1 MSTPPKVS
9 RCPYCGSQ
17 DIVADVRVNQTADA
31 GRIGLA
37 YKTRF
42 LVTGT
47 AALRTELCRSC
58 GSVLRLYVKE
68 TGKNWQTG

>member
-1 MSTPPKVS
+1 MATPPKVG

-17 DIVADVRVNQTADA
+17 EIAADVIVNQTADA

-58 GSVLRLYVKE
+58 GSVVRLYVKD
-68 TGKNWQTG
+68 TGRDWLTG

>member
-1 MSTPPKVS
+1 MSTPPQIS
-9 RCPYCGSQ
+9 RCPYCKGQ
-17 DIVADVRVNQTADA
+17 DVVADVIVGQTADA

-47 AALRTELCRSC
+47 AGLRAELCRQC
-58 GSVLRLYVKE
+58 GSVVRLYVKE

>member
-1 MSTPPKVS
+1 MVTQV
-9 RCPYCGSQ
+9 
-17 DIVADVRVNQTADA
+17 ADA

-37 YKTRF
+37 YKTGM

-47 AALRTELCRSC
+47 AALRTELCRDC
-58 GSVLRLYVKE
+58 GSVLRVYVKE